1 MGRSFSGLPIL
12 SGMNLVRSMSTE
24 PADVALEVLK
34 GVFSFFQTYLFRR
47 LFARRGKACLVG
59 ILQSRGWQRYFP
71 VLRRPRGSNT
81 LAYTSG

>member
-34 GVFSFFQTYLFRR
+34 GVFSFFSNLSLSTAFRA
-47 LFARRGKACLVG
+47 AR
-59 ILQSRGWQRYFP
+59 
-71 VLRRPRGSNT
+71 
-81 LAYTSG
+81 

>member
-34 GVFSFFQTYLFRR
+34 GVFSFFQMNFGDLFGFT
-47 LFARRGKACLVG
+47 FAMRSLHLSSIRDG
-59 ILQSRGWQRYFP
+59 F
-71 VLRRPRGSNT
+71 
-81 LAYTSG
+81 

>member
-34 GVFSFFQTYLFRR
+34 GVFSFLLKRKMYHV
-47 LFARRGKACLVG
+47 ARE
-59 ILQSRGWQRYFP
+59 
-71 VLRRPRGSNT
+71 GS
-81 LAYTSG
+81 TSVV